1 MAGEA
6 SRANGKKGG
15 RPRKHM
21 RADPPETPAKPKGK
35 WALSRRE
42 ELFIHNLIAFPEKS
56 QGQCYIDAGFRAK
69 NADTASTNASRLL
82 GKDRMARAL
91 AAARE
96 HLASRNMVT
105 QDRVLKELGSIGFF
119 DIRKLFATRDGAKL
133 TPEQLYDQC
142 RNHDWTHPWAQL
154 SPAEQASW
162 KAAADVVQPAGGG
175 YYLKNPDQLDD
186 ETAAA
191 IGSIEVSTK
200 SLGDGEVEYIHKLKP
215 NDKLGALRT
224 IAQTLGMLGKDGAGS
239 GAGGPLEIAWES

>member
-21 RADPPETPAKPKGK
+21 RADPPDTPAKPKGK

-42 ELFIHNLIAFPEKS
+42 ELLIHLLLTKPDAS

-69 NADTASTNASRLL
+69 NIETAATNASRLL
-82 GKDRMARAL
+82 KRDHVARAL

-105 QDRVLKELGSIGFF
+105 QDRVLQELGRIGFF
-119 DIRKLFATRDGAKL
+119 DIRRLFATREASKL
-133 TPEQLYDQC
+133 TPEQLYDHC
-142 RNHDWTHPWAQL
+142 RQHDWTNPFAQL

-175 YYLKNPDQLDD
+175 YYLKSPDQLDD

-191 IGSIEVSTK
+191 IGAIEVATK
-200 SLGDGEVEYIHKLKP
+200 SLGEGEVEYIHKLKP
-215 NDKLGALRT
+215 NDKLGALT
-224 IAQTLGMLGKDGAGS
+224 LLAKYLGMLGKDGAG
-239 GAGGPLEIAWES
+239 AGGSGSLEITWES